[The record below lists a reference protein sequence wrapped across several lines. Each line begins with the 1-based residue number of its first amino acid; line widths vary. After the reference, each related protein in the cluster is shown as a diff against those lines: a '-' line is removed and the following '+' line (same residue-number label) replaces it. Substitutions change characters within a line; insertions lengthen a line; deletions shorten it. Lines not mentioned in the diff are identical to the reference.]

1 MALSMMC
8 AFTTTLS
15 RENRLQHHF
24 QKVSDSVNQKNEER
38 MIKHERS
45 KTC

>member
-15 RENRLQHHF
+15 RENRLHHF